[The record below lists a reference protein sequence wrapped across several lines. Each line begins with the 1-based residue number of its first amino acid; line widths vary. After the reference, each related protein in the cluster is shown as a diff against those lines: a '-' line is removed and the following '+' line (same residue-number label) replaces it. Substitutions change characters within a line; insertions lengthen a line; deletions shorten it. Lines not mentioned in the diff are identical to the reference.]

1 LRREGDIGGVMS
13 TFTPTIEQEA
23 VLDYHSHMVITACPG
38 SGKTAVISEKVRQI
52 LPTIPSYRGV
62 IAISYTRKASAE
74 LKRRCEFDGVETKKS
89 FFGTIDAFSI
99 AEIIVPFLR
108 HLCEKNP
115 DRIEVKYFSSLIDE
129 DKALFNDVSI
139 EALTTAHTHLLIDR
153 LVELYES
160 GIILMETVGI
170 LAVYVVRHSVA
181 CKRYLK
187 SRYSAIFIDE
197 YQDSGEPQHK
207 LFSSF
212 KDLGIVSVAVG
223 DVNQSIF
230 AFSHR
235 DPVHLKSLCLVG
247 SGYKHLELTI
257 NHRCHP
263 SIVNYAN
270 RLLDQNCKLQATPG
284 IHVFR
289 RSITGTQVEVTLWI
303 NSVLQQVKDGFG
315 VQHNREIG
323 ILVRNSGTGTIV
335 KSNLTSPSRLF
346 SDNDLTRSTS
356 QFSSIFCALL
366 SFRMDSRLTAQS
378 IIDEFCMRNM
388 KRSELTGLRKLVTAC
403 RNCAITDLVGVA
415 ILAAQALAGEQV
427 AESSIAQLVAVL
439 AQPNEM
445 EIFEPISDDEIQILT
460 LHKAKGLEFKVV
472 FHLDLYDWILPR
484 RAFIRGNFD
493 VVFENEQE
501 CLNLHYVGIT
511 RAQAACVLITSTQRF
526 NFNNQLK
533 NAAPTQFFAK
543 PGLVGLYL

>member
-1 LRREGDIGGVMS
+1 MNA
-13 TFTPTIEQEA
+13 FNPTVEQQA
-23 VLDYHSHMVITACPG
+23 VLDFPSNMVITACPG
-38 SGKTAVISEKVRQI
+38 SGKTAVISAKVRQI
-52 LPTIPSYRGV
+52 LPGLPSYRGI

-108 HLCEKNP
+108 HLCVKNP
-115 DRIEVKYFSSLIDE
+115 EKIEIKYFNSLTDE
-129 DKALFNDVSI
+129 NKAVFSDVSV
-139 EALTTAHTHLLIDR
+139 EALTTTHTEILIVR
-153 LVELYES
+153 LIALYER
-160 GIILMETVGI
+160 GTILMETVGI
-170 LAVYVVRHSVA
+170 LAVHVVQNSMA

-207 LFSSF
+207 LFSFF
-212 KDLGIVSVAVG
+212 KELEIVSVAVG

-235 DPVHLKSLCLVG
+235 NPAYLKSLCETG

-270 RLLDQNCKLQATPG
+270 RLLEPNCPLQATSG
-284 IHVFR
+284 IQIFR
-289 RSITGTQVEVTLWI
+289 REITGTQVEVTLWI
-303 NSVLQQVKDGFG
+303 NSVLEQVKTSFG

-323 ILVRNSGTGTIV
+323 IVVRNSNTGTIV
-335 KSNLTSPSRLF
+335 KNHLTAPSRLF
-346 SDNDLTRSTS
+346 SDNVLSSSTS
-356 QFSSIFCALL
+356 QCSIIFCALL
-366 SFRMDSRLTAQS
+366 YFRMDSHLTAQS
-378 IIDEFCMRNM
+378 IIEEFCTRKM
-388 KRSELTGLRKLVTAC
+388 KQFELAILRKAIITC
-403 RNCAITDLVGVA
+403 RSCNITDFVGAAGGAAQMLIDDVVPAASITDL
-415 ILAAQALAGEQV
+415 
-427 AESSIAQLVAVL
+427 IAVIADSK
-439 AQPNEM
+439 EM
-445 EIFEPISDDEIQILT
+445 EMFDPISDKEIQILT

-484 RAFIRGNFD
+484 RVFIQGNFD
-493 VVFENEQE
+493 VIFENEQE

-511 RAQAACVLITSTQRF
+511 RAQAACILISSTQRF
-526 NFNNQLK
+526 NFNNEIK
-533 NAAPTQFFAK
+533 NAKPSQFLER
-543 PGLVGLYL
+543 PGLINLYR